1 MEKDNFRTIGLN
13 TPWDRE
19 IQSCLLKYFRLV
31 QVKTNI
37 DCKKKRKQAQF
48 YRKDPKI
55 KLWKTWQNLEVK
67 KFSDLMTVII

>member
-37 DCKKKRKQAQF
+37 DCKKKGNKHNSIE
-48 YRKDPKI
+48 KIPKLNFE
-55 KLWKTWQNLEVK
+55 KRDKT
-67 KFSDLMTVII
+67 